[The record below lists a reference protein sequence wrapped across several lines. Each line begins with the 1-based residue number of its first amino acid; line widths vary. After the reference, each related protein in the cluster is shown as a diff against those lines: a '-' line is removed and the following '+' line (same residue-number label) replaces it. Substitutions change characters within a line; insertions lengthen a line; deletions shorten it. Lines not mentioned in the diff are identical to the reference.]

1 MTLWR
6 LPFDSLCGLLYN
18 KRTDGTQ
25 LVVWYVLVVP
35 GHDDNHR
42 APALSPATASDYSLD
57 VGIDGLELFAKV
69 LVEEAVDDWV
79 GAGTAHADD
88 VTDGLD

>member
-1 MTLWR
+1 METPLV
-6 LPFDSLCGLLYN
+6 PFDSLCGLLYN

-25 LVVWYVLVVP
+25 LVVWYVLVVF
-35 GHDDNHR
+35 GHHDHHR
-42 APALSPATASDYSLD
+42 ASALSPATASDYSLD

-88 VTDGLD
+88 VADGVD

>member
-25 LVVWYVLVVP
+25 LVVWYVLVVS
-35 GHDDNHR
+35 GHHDHHR
-42 APALSPATASDYSLD
+42 APALPLAASLDYSLD
-57 VGIDGLELFAKV
+57 VCVDGLELFAKV

-88 VTDGLD
+88 VTYGVD